1 MYRAGKRQHLHEFYR
16 CFCKVAGPGVP
27 IWSLWSIENTR
38 MDFYIPEK
46 KWAVK
51 LVTHHERLDETI
63 SWFTEDGDYQ
73 PWEGEYEFDEYII
86 IDCATSLPSH
96 GMLSHSILGC
106 VVSFTDI

>member
-1 MYRAGKRQHLHEFYR
+1 
-16 CFCKVAGPGVP
+16 
-27 IWSLWSIENTR
+27 

-51 LVTHHERLDETI
+51 LVTHHQRLDETI
-63 SWFTEDGDYQ
+63 FWFTEDGEYQ

-86 IDCATSLPSH
+86 IHCATSLPSH

-106 VVSFTDI
+106 VVSRLLTFDRNLNP